1 MIKYSLVCDAAH
13 EFESW
18 FRDSEAFD
26 KQHKRGFVTC
36 PHCGSAKVG
45 KAIMAPAVARTD
57 RPVAGADEGVVLLD
71 EKQVELREKL
81 RELRAQIEANSDDV
95 GENFPEEARKMHEGE
110 APERSIR
117 GRASLAET
125 KALLEEGIPVLPLP
139 GLPEDRN

>member
-18 FRDSEAFD
+18 FRDSEAFET
-26 KQHKRGFVTC
+26 QAKRGFVTC
-36 PHCGSAKVG
+36 PDCGSAKVG

-57 RPVAGADEGVVLLD
+57 RPAAGGEGVALLD
-71 EKQVELREKL
+71 EKQIELREKL
-81 RELRAQIEANSDDV
+81 RELRAQIEANTDDV
-95 GENFPEEARKMHEGE
+95 GEKFPEEARKMHEGV